1 MPIVKNKGWVTL
13 EKPKTMG
20 LCDYLGGSDE
30 WRCEEGDSTKGD
42 AEYWGLVLL
51 INHVLV

>member
-1 MPIVKNKGWVTL
+1 VEATNGDAKK
-13 EKPKTMG
+13 
-20 LCDYLGGSDE
+20 
-30 WRCEEGDSTKGD
+30 GDSTKGD